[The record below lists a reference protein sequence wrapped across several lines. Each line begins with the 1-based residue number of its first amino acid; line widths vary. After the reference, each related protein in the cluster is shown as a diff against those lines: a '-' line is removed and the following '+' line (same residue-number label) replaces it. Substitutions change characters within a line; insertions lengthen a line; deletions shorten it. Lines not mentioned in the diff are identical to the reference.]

1 MLAAVRTEILDCWDY
16 CGASA
21 MARIFVSHSGRDRDA
36 TRSLVAFLE
45 GLGWSVWWDKS
56 PQSGYALSDVR
67 AAEFANAELVIVIWS
82 KSSITAPYVLSDAI
96 AARDANKLMQVTN
109 SDEPP
114 KQIPIRHRDEPL
126 LDAFDLLQ
134 ISLAVSSFM
143 RRGWRGPDTAIF

>member
-1 MLAAVRTEILDCWDY
+1 
-16 CGASA
+16 
-21 MARIFVSHSGRDRDA
+21 MARIYVSHSARDRDVA
-36 TRSLVAFLE
+36 QSLVAFLE

-56 PQSGYALSDVR
+56 SQSGYAPSDVR
-67 AAEFANAELVIVIWS
+67 AGELANAELVVVIWS

-96 AARDANKLMQVTN
+96 AARDANKLMVVTN

-114 KQIPIRHRDEPL
+114 KQIPIRDRDEP

-143 RRGWRGPDTAIF
+143 RRGWRGRQRATL